1 LRECGV
7 PRRKRATFRIVD
19 RMVIGVRVDQ
29 SVPGREKAGPCP
41 LRAGLERCAA
51 WVTRLPSSMPLACS
65 LGETALVRDEGV
77 CLARE
82 PSTMNRRCRAGAI
95 HKFNNEGDVS
105 PAGTACRAPTKAA
118 TSTAKA
124 TEPAGRRRYE
134 GNGDVEIVASWGAA
148 SSAPTKATSRAK
160 ATEPAG
166 RRRYESQKR
175 TGKIGR
181 LRRAGLCHPSNRH
194 CRPSFGGQVL
204 RTNRAA
210 ARFAIR

>member
-1 LRECGV
+1 LRILADWDA
-7 PRRKRATFRIVD
+7 KRATFRIVD
-19 RMVIGVRVDQ
+19 RMVIGVKVDQ
-29 SVPGREKAGPCP
+29 SVPGKEKAGPSL

-65 LGETALVRDEGV
+65 LGETVVWDEGV

-82 PSTMNRRCRAGAI
+82 ASTMNRRCRAGAI

-105 PAGTACRAPTKAA
+105 PAGTACRAPTKAP

-124 TEPAGRRRYE
+124 TEPAR
-134 GNGDVEIVASWGAA
+134 
-148 SSAPTKATSRAK
+148 
-160 ATEPAG
+160 

>member
-1 LRECGV
+1 MRTRKRKSRSLSATGRPRTVCGV
-7 PRRKRATFRIVD
+7 GDTPTAFD
-19 RMVIGVRVDQ
+19 RDAV
-29 SVPGREKAGPCP
+29 S
-41 LRAGLERCAA
+41 
-51 WVTRLPSSMPLACS
+51 RLPSSMPLAGS
-65 LGETALVRDEGV
+65 QGETALVWGEGV

-82 PSTMNRRCRAGAI
+82 PSTMNHRCRAGAI

-105 PAGTACRAPTKAA
+105 PAGTACRAPTKA

-210 ARFAIR
+210 A